1 MPSHRGE
8 LSFPF
13 FFLIYSGFRDIEKS
27 TIDIIEEKESISLRN
42 MRKFDA
48 RDKYTIFINEN
59 IFRRRKFGIWN
70 GFL

>member
-1 MPSHRGE
+1 MNKRYYRGKGE
-8 LSFPF
+8 YIFE
-13 FFLIYSGFRDIEKS
+13 Y
-27 TIDIIEEKESISLRN
+27 

-70 GFL
+70 GFVL